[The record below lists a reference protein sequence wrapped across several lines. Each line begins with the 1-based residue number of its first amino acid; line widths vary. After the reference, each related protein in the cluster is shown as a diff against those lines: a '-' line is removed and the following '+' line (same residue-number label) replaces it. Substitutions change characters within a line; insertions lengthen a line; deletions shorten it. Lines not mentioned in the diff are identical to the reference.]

1 MPKYTFYQGRITVE
15 DGVYTSFLRDDK
27 SKRRGVMIL
36 AIRAQQ
42 QETNESNT
50 KQEQPHVKP

>member
-15 DGVYTSFLRDDK
+15 DGVYTPLLRDDK

-36 AIRAQQ
+36 VNRARQ
-42 QETNESNT
+42 QESNESNA
-50 KQEQPHVKP
+50 KQEEAHVKS